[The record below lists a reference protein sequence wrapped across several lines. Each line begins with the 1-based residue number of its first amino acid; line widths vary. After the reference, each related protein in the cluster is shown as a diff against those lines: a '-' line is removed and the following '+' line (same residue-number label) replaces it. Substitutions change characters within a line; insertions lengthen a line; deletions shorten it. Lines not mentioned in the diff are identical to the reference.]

1 MATMSTMSS
10 MATVTL
16 AEEPRRGREVE
27 GDPQQH
33 EQREGQAAGAHL
45 VAGYW

>member
-1 MATMSTMSS
+1 MASMNTMRT

-16 AEEPRRGREVE
+16 AEEARRGGEVE
-27 GDPQQH
+27 RDPQQH

-45 VAGYW
+45 VAGY

>member
-1 MATMSTMSS
+1 MATMRT

-45 VAGYW
+45 VVRY